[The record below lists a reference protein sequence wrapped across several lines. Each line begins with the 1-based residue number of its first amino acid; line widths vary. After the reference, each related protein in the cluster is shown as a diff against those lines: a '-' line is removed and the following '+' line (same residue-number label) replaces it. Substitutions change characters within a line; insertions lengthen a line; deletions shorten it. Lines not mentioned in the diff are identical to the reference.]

1 MKNHYN
7 AEIRK
12 QVLDAFEKRYGGIPS
27 STIIEREGGI
37 TLFKSL
43 TGSSLTSSGIYQ
55 FLKKAKDP
63 EGYAAYT
70 KSLPSYG
77 KKRVSNPNPQNKLD
91 LGHGN
96 PLFNLSGEAQFI
108 LVPSH
113 GDIHCFDTADQVK
126 EAIEK
131 FQSANVN
138 LIKFKLLKSIPIT
151 VRTTV
156 ECKIG

>member
-1 MKNHYN
+1 MKNQYTP
-7 AEIRK
+7 ETRK
-12 QVLDAFEKRYGGIPS
+12 GVLDAFEKRYGSIPT

-43 TGSSLTSSGIYQ
+43 TGASLTSSGIYQ

-63 EGYAAYT
+63 EGYATYT
-70 KSLPSYG
+70 KSLPSYN
-77 KKRVSNPNPQNKLD
+77 KRHPNKPKSSIE
-91 LGHGN
+91 LGSGN
-96 PLFNLSGEAQFI
+96 PLFKLSGDTQFI

-113 GDIHCFDTADQVK
+113 GDIHCFDTAEQVK

-138 LIKFKLLKSIPIT
+138 LIKFKLLKSIPIKVQAT
-151 VRTTV
+151 VT
-156 ECKIG
+156 CHIG